1 MSHTVISVIGR
12 DCPGVV
18 HAIADSL
25 SKESCN
31 IEELSQTIL
40 KGQFA
45 SIFIVSS
52 PEGVTPEDIQRVV
65 SLALEEKGMDLSVTA
80 RSMDARQAFFGEP
93 SEPFVITV
101 YGSDQPDII
110 AVISGIFA
118 GQNVNIENL
127 KAIRL
132 SPETSECVL
141 VFEVALP
148 LSINRSAF
156 RQMLHA
162 KARSMGLTLSMQH
175 QDIFEAIHRVPI
187 V

>member
-1 MSHTVISVIGR
+1 MLHTVISVIGR

-18 HAIADSL
+18 HAIASALSL
-25 SKESCN
+25 KKCN

-45 SIFIVSS
+45 SIFIVAS
-52 PEGVTPEDIQRVV
+52 PENVSPEDIQRVV

-80 RSMDARQAFFGEP
+80 RAMNRDDPVQVE
-93 SEPFVITV
+93 SEPFVVTV
-101 YGSDQPDII
+101 NGSDQPDII

-118 GQNVNIENL
+118 SQNVNIENL
-127 KAIRL
+127 KAIRV
-132 SPETSECVL
+132 SPGSDECVL

-175 QDIFEAIHRVPI
+175 QEIFEAIHRVPI

>member
-1 MSHTVISVIGR
+1 MSIINLILIIFSIIT
-12 DCPGVV
+12 
-18 HAIADSL
+18 L
-25 SKESCN
+25 SK
-31 IEELSQTIL
+31 
-40 KGQFA
+40 
-45 SIFIVSS
+45 SIFFKVASQNEECIYQKREERETFNIIYYISGEFEKDNKITIKD
-52 PEGVTPEDIQRVV
+52 PE
-65 SLALEEKGMDLSVTA
+65 TA
-80 RSMDARQAFFGEP
+80 RAMNRDDPVQVE
-93 SEPFVITV
+93 SEPFVVTV

-118 GQNVNIENL
+118 SQNVNIENL
-127 KAIRL
+127 KAIRV
-132 SPETSECVL
+132 SPGSDECVL
-141 VFEVALP
+141 VFEVALS